1 MKRLKFAGLLF
12 FVIQMLFSVGASAQ
26 SADKLYAE
34 GKKLYDEKNYEAAL
48 PKLLAAA
55 EKGHRKAQYRV
66 GRCYDK
72 GNGTAEDD
80 VKAVEWYGKS
90 AAQGFAKAQYQLG
103 KCYKNGEGVEKDR
116 KKAVELFMKAAKQE
130 NADAELALGK
140 AYLKGKGI
148 AEDKSQ
154 AKKWLSRA
162 LSNPKGGKELLEEV
176 RAEAS
181 AGDAD
186 AKTILALTG
195 KK

>member
-1 MKRLKFAGLLF
+1 MKQILSILFLLCACLTAG
-12 FVIQMLFSVGASAQ
+12 AQ
-26 SADKLYAE
+26 SAQKLYEE
-34 GKKLYDEKNYEAAL
+34 GKQLYDAKNYAAAF
-48 PKLLAAA
+48 PKLKAAA
-55 EKGHRKAQYRV
+55 EKGHKKAQYRL

-72 GNGTAEDD
+72 GRGTEENDQLAFQ
-80 VKAVEWYGKS
+80 WYEKS
-90 AAQGFAKAQYQLG
+90 ANQGYAKAQYQLG
-103 KCYKNGEGVEKDR
+103 DCYKDGDGVQKDR

-148 AEDKSQ
+148 AEDKLQ